1 MTFCQK
7 TRSQSNSD
15 GFDRKKLHKFRVL
28 RNINKLYCLYIKIGY
43 YF

>member
-15 GFDRKKLHKFRVL
+15 GFDRKELHKFRVFAKYQQIIL
-28 RNINKLYCLYIKIGY
+28 LVY
-43 YF
+43 